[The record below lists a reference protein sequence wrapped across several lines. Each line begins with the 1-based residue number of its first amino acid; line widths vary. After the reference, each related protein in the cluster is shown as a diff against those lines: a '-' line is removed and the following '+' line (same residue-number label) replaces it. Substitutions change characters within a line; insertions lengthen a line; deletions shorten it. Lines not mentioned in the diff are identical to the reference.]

1 MWVFGFG
8 QGRGGIFFFLLS
20 TLKEREGKVCKH
32 LQDFMQLKA
41 AHLTQMNA
49 TSLVLHINLVRDT
62 SYQVH
67 PYIPY
72 SVIHINPHP
81 KEKRLGPLGCMLA
94 HLIGRQEFLCQC
106 VCAQYHIRSRL
117 MAGASILRL
126 LWCWIITIALHS
138 EIAQSHKS
146 HLH

>member
-106 VCAQYHIRSRL
+106 VR
-117 MAGASILRL
+117 SILYQVQANGRR
-126 LWCWIITIALHS
+126 INS
-138 EIAQSHKS
+138 ETTVLDYNNCFTFRDSASHKS
-146 HLH
+146 HLY